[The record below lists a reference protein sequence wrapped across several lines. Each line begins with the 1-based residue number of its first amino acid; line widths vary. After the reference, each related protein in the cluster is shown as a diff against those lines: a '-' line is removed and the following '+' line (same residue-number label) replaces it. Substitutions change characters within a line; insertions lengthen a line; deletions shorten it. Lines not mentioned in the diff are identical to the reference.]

1 MAAKPN
7 DQGPGRAPDLNTPSE
22 LGSADTAAGITG
34 PVNSA
39 VMPSMRAVASGDTV
53 GRYELLE
60 EIGEGGMATVFRAR
74 DQQLRREVAVKVLF
88 PHLAKRVDVVR
99 RFAREARAAAALEHP
114 NILRVLDVG
123 VPDGTSTAPPYLI
136 MELIRGQSLAEFC
149 QAHGPLPPEHAAAM
163 IAQIADALRV
173 AHAAGIVHRDV
184 KPANVMA
191 TSDGRLLLADFGV
204 AHVATD
210 ESLVTRTGA
219 LLGTPAYMSPEQAA
233 GEAITAASDVYS
245 LAVTLYQMVTGELPF
260 GGSTAKVLSQI
271 VAGGAAPADR
281 KMPTV
286 GAQLARIIARA
297 MTPDMASRTAT
308 AAQFADELS
317 QFVQQSGLGDTSGL
331 VKEVLADPGVAK
343 ARQAELVEGLLR
355 RAEVALSARHH
366 SSASGLAERAAAL
379 APSDARVV
387 ALLRKVARGHQW
399 PRWWLLLAG
408 VGVAVAVAAAASVAV
423 VSWRATGSEVV
434 VVVDGRPVDAERGAP
449 LDGVAV
455 AIVAVV
461 DAPLRDAAMNVAAS
475 KDAPVVMRVDA
486 RDRRDARSAA
496 MDARLKLDATSAA
509 LVVPPDAAVLARPLD
524 AARTA
529 GLDVAVQLTMDSW
542 CDVSIDGQSRGRLR
556 RGQPLM
562 TSAGTHTI
570 GCSQGVGMAE
580 WHSSF
585 SAVAGEMVSL
595 SGSLLMRVRITA
607 GLGAA
612 ISIDRTR
619 VSNGD
624 TVVIPTGRYPV
635 TVWDGSQAKLTQWVP
650 VPAVAACTLRVI
662 AGVIECT
669 PP

>member
-1 MAAKPN
+1 MAAKRN
-7 DQGPGRAPDLNTPSE
+7 DQAPGQAPNLDTPSE
-22 LGSADTAAGITG
+22 VGSADTAAGVIA

-39 VMPSMRAVASGDTV
+39 VMPSMRAVAAGDTV

-88 PHLAKRVDVVR
+88 PHLAKRADVVR

-123 VPDGTSTAPPYLI
+123 VPDGTSTAPPYLV

-149 QAHGPLPPEHAAAM
+149 QAHGALPPEHAAAM

-233 GEAITAASDVYS
+233 GEDITAASDVYS
-245 LAVTLYQMVTGELPF
+245 LAVTLYQMVTSELPF

-281 KMPTV
+281 KVPTV

-297 MTPDMASRTAT
+297 MTPDLASRTPT
-308 AAQFADELS
+308 AAQFAAELS
-317 QFVQQSGLGDTSGL
+317 EFVQQSGLGDTALL
-331 VKEVLADPGVAK
+331 VKEVLANPGVAK
-343 ARQAELVEGLLR
+343 ARQAELIDGLLR
-355 RAEVALSARHH
+355 RAEVALRARQH
-366 SSASGLAERAAAL
+366 SLASGLAERASAL
-379 APSDARVV
+379 APSDARVA
-387 ALLRKVARGHQW
+387 ALLKNVARGHRW
-399 PRWWLLLAG
+399 PRWRLLLAG
-408 VGVAVAVAAAASVAV
+408 AGVAATASVAV
-423 VSWRATGSEVV
+423 VSWQATRAEVADEL
-434 VVVDGRPVDAERGAP
+434 VVVDGRSVDAELGAP
-449 LDGVAV
+449 LDGVKL

-461 DAPLRDAAMNVAAS
+461 DAPLRDAATNVAAA
-475 KDAPVVMRVDA
+475 KDAPVAMRADA
-486 RDRRDARSAA
+486 RERRDARSAG
-496 MDARLKLDATSAA
+496 MDARSKLDAASAA
-509 LVVPPDAAVLARPLD
+509 LVAPPDAAELTRPID
-524 AARTA
+524 AARGA
-529 GLDVAVQLTMDSW
+529 GLDVAVKLTMDSW
-542 CDVSIDGQSRGRLR
+542 CDVSIDGQSRGRLSP
-556 RGQPLM
+556 GKPLM

-570 GCSQGVGMAE
+570 ACSQGEGMAE
-580 WHSSF
+580 WHRSF
-585 SAVAGEMVSL
+585 TAVAGETVPL
-595 SGSLLMRVRITA
+595 SGRLLMRVRITA
-607 GLGAA
+607 ALGAA

-619 VSNGD
+619 VSNGN
-624 TVVIPTGRYPV
+624 TVVMPTGRYPV